1 MGIDRDVPTRDVL
14 VWETL
19 DAMVSNWFSREK
31 SYQVS
36 RVATQ
41 PKYLIDLIDS
51 TVITHSGPS
60 SVCRQSRD
68 SGTILS
74 RAIFISVSGR
84 RKRCYWGCRL
94 GQEESSA
101 YLFLHLEVTGTF
113 TEFEERNDYHTR
125 IIVLIDSQSS
135 GGVLARKHPEYIF
148 IKSRLPNIHEKEEH
162 ANLIPPNWASREEH
176 RKTDLDLNISE
187 AFLDLRSNLICDKVA
202 SLRPLR

>member
-19 DAMVSNWFSREK
+19 DAMVSNWFSGEK
-31 SYQVS
+31 LYQVS

-41 PKYLIDLIDS
+41 PRSLIDLTDS
-51 TVITHSGPS
+51 TVFTHSGPS

-94 GQEESSA
+94 GQEKPSA

-113 TEFEERNDYHTR
+113 TEFEERSDYHTR

-135 GGVLARKHPEYIF
+135 GGVLAK
-148 IKSRLPNIHEKEEH
+148 N
-162 ANLIPPNWASREEH
+162 AQ
-176 RKTDLDLNISE
+176 NISLSK
-187 AFLDLRSNLICDKVA
+187 ADYRTYMKRKSM
-202 SLRPLR
+202 PT

>member
-14 VWETL
+14 VWETF

-162 ANLIPPNWASREEH
+162 ANLIPPNWASRQEH